1 MKILVLISLFLLVA
15 CGPSEEEKQNVAIIT
30 CNIMEESNNMDAA
43 MRIKEINEAREKIN
57 EDPFLFGDNK
67 IIQSFQYGLCTNLVL
82 NDPNYDVLLKEKRLA
97 AEEEQRLA
105 QKKILAE
112 IEAQKKILAEI
123 EKQRLAEIEKQ
134 RLAEEEAKRIKKLKE
149 EEAVKIA
156 KKKSVQKMKANGFCE
171 IEVVGTRSD
180 NMVVVFAGT
189 NYALLE
195 LGDSYKTSKDSFKFE
210 GIYTHHDNEVYIVW
224 ENEKTGD
231 KYGNAIGM
239 SCE

>member
-67 IIQSFQYGLCTNLVL
+67 IIQSFQYELCTNLVL

-97 AEEEQRLA
+97 AEEA
-105 QKKILAE
+105 QKKLLAE
-112 IEAQKKILAEI
+112 IEEKRLAREKVLAEI
-123 EKQRLAEIEKQ
+123 EEK

-149 EEAVKIA
+149 EEAEKIA
-156 KKKSVQKMKANGFCE
+156 KKKRAEEMKANGFCE

-180 NMVVVFAGT
+180 NKVIVYAGT
-189 NYALLE
+189 EYALLE

-210 GIYTHHDNEVYIVW
+210 RIYTHHDNEVYIVW

-239 SCE
+239 NCE

>member
-1 MKILVLISLFLLVA
+1 MSFRTTPLPSNENMKKIIFLPILFLLVA
-15 CGPSEEEKQNVAIIT
+15 CGPSDEEKQNVAIIT

-67 IIQSFQYGLCTNLVL
+67 IIQSFQYELCTNLVL

-123 EKQRLAEIEKQ
+123 EKQRLAE
-134 RLAEEEAKRIKKLKE
+134 EEAKRIKSE
-149 EEAVKIA
+149 
-156 KKKSVQKMKANGFCE
+156 KK
-171 IEVVGTRSD
+171 
-180 NMVVVFAGT
+180 
-189 NYALLE
+189 
-195 LGDSYKTSKDSFKFE
+195 
-210 GIYTHHDNEVYIVW
+210 
-224 ENEKTGD
+224 
-231 KYGNAIGM
+231 
-239 SCE
+239 

>member
-67 IIQSFQYGLCTNLVL
+67 IIQSFQYELCTNLVL

-97 AEEEQRLA
+97 AEEA
-105 QKKILAE
+105 QKKI
-112 IEAQKKILAEI
+112 
-123 EKQRLAEIEKQ
+123 LAEIEKQ

-180 NMVVVFAGT
+180 NMVLVIAGT
-189 NYALLE
+189 DYALLE